1 LYLGRDAEAREL
13 AERRGTEPHDHWD
26 RTVAIDVAF
35 GLGDA
40 ALAETLARLGWED
53 DPDDFLFERTKA
65 LLALGRFEEVRK
77 ILRREVERQ
86 AGGENRIRGHR
97 LALLHLEAGLEPPA
111 AGTKDPWST
120 LFRAGWFARKGSPQ
134 EAEEILSGLPAPLR
148 AIPSVRRLAEWAQ
161 GEVFLAKGSTAE
173 ALERFAAAAPEP
185 GKAESV
191 EVAHL
196 AGFLVERAARA
207 HHEGGRFPEAEAF
220 LERLGRTSGWSLL
233 GSGALHAAQIRSG
246 YDEARC
252 LEERGDRAR
261 ALEAYAR
268 FLRRWSTPDPA
279 APEVEEAL
287 RRYSRLSG
295 SPWKPG

>member
-1 LYLGRDAEAREL
+1 
-13 AERRGTEPHDHWD
+13 
-26 RTVAIDVAF
+26 
-35 GLGDA
+35 
-40 ALAETLARLGWED
+40 
-53 DPDDFLFERTKA
+53 
-65 LLALGRFEEVRK
+65 
-77 ILRREVERQ
+77 
-86 AGGENRIRGHR
+86 GHR
-97 LALLHLEAGLEPPA
+97 LALLQLETGLEPA
-111 AGTKDPWST
+111 AAAPQDPWSA
-120 LFRAGWFARKGSPQ
+120 LFRAGWLARKGSAE
-134 EAEEILSGLPAPLR
+134 EAEPILAGLPPAVR

-161 GEVFLAKGSTAE
+161 GEVLLAKGSTAE

-196 AGFLVERAARA
+196 AGFLVERASRA
-207 HHEGGRFPEAEAF
+207 HLGAGRFPEAEAL
-220 LERLGRTSGWSLL
+220 LERLGRTSAWFVL
-233 GSGALHAAQIRSG
+233 GAGALHAAQVRSG

-261 ALEAYAR
+261 SIEAYAR

-287 RRYSRLSG
+287 RRYAGLAG